1 MNHELNINYQ
11 GLMFS
16 PFRNKMLLSILQND
30 EYSSLSSSYAVVL
43 SKFKCLTLTKSLTK
57 RDIVGCKGT

>member
-1 MNHELNINYQ
+1 
-11 GLMFS
+11 MFS
-16 PFRNKMLLSILQND
+16 LFRNKTLLSILH
-30 EYSSLSSSYAVVL
+30 ERKSLYVSSSYAVAL